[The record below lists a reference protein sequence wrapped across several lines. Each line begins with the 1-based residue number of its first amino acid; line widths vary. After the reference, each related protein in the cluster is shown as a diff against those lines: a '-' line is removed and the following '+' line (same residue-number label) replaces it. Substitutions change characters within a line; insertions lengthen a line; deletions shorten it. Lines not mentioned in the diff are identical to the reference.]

1 MNDAKTKKYALIIAT
16 MTGFL
21 TPFMA
26 SAVNIALPTIAQEFS
41 MDAVLLSW
49 VATAYLLAAAIF
61 LVSIGR
67 IADIYGRKKI
77 FSIGVFIYTLS
88 AILSALSPSGEWL
101 VVWRFVEGF
110 GAAMIFGTGVAILS
124 SVFPP
129 GERGKVFGINVAA
142 VYFGLSVGP
151 FLGGLITQT
160 FGWRFVFLSNVPVGI
175 AILVV
180 VFFGFKGKEW
190 KEAEGEKFDYT
201 GSLIYTLM
209 LIALMYGLSLLP
221 ETTGI
226 WLLIAG
232 FIGLI
237 VFVRWELRVEHPVL
251 DVTLF
256 KTNRV
261 FTFSNMAALINYSA
275 TFAVGFLLS
284 LYLQFIKGFSPL
296 NAGIILL
303 AQPIMQAVFSPLA
316 GRLSDRIE
324 PRIVASS
331 GMSLIVVGLTIFA
344 IIIGETTALMYIVI
358 SLCIL
363 GLGFALFSSPNTNAI
378 MSSVEKK
385 CYGVASGMVGTMRL
399 IGQVT
404 SMSIVM
410 LLFSLYIGR
419 IQIVP
424 ETYPLFL
431 ISVRVAFIIFVILC
445 IIGVFASLVRGKLR
459 DEELAE
465 CKLPGN

>member
-88 AILSALSPSGEWL
+88 AILSAFSPSGEWL
-101 VVWRFVEGF
+101 VVFRFIEGF

-151 FLGGLITQT
+151 FLGGLLTQT
-160 FGWRFVFLSNVPVGI
+160 FGV

-180 VFFGFKGKEW
+180 VYFGFKGKEW
-190 KEAEGEKFDYT
+190 KEAEGEKFDYA
-201 GSLIYTLM
+201 GSIIYTLM

-221 ETTGI
+221 EASGI
-226 WLLIAG
+226 LLLVAG
-232 FIGLI
+232 FVGLI
-237 VFVRWELRVEHPVL
+237 VFVRVELSVEHPVL

-256 KTNRV
+256 RTNRV
-261 FTFSNMAALINYSA
+261 FAFSNMAALINYSA

-284 LYLQFIKGFSPL
+284 LYLQFIKNFSPL
-296 NAGIILL
+296 NAGLILL
-303 AQPIMQAVFSPLA
+303 AQPIIQAVFSPLA
-316 GRLSDRIE
+316 GKLSDRIE

-331 GMSLIVVGLTIFA
+331 GMSLIVVGLSIFA
-344 IIIGETTALMYIVI
+344 IIIGETTALEYIVI

-378 MSSVEKK
+378 MSSVEKR
-385 CYGVASGMVGTMRL
+385 CYGIASGMVGTMRL

-404 SMSIVM
+404 SLTIVM
-410 LLFSLYIGR
+410 LLFSLFIGR

-445 IIGVFASLVRGKLR
+445 VIGVFASLVRGKLR